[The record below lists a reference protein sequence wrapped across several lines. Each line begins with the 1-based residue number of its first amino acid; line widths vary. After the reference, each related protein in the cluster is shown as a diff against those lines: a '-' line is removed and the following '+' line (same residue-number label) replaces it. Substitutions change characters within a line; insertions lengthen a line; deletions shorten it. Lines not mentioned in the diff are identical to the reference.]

1 MPSSS
6 RSSSQTRQSDARIE
20 VVQAV
25 DEHYK
30 DTNHHDASS
39 KDAHQDQAPRSP
51 NVAQDQDGNT
61 SQAPRTPM
69 MAVPTGMPNA
79 YAMASPMMPN
89 WNPSMAMMMP
99 MSGGIPMGY
108 MQPVSSPYA
117 QGVSDYNPL
126 VPRMSLPQGVPIGR
140 TVYIGNL
147 PSDASV
153 DELLNLVKFGPIENV
168 KLLPEK
174 NCAFISFLTAQTAAA
189 FHADSSVRHITLH
202 GQQMKIGWGKPSV
215 PPPAVML
222 AVQQQ
227 QASRNV
233 YIGQLDESTTE
244 KDLRDDL
251 TRFGPID
258 QVKIV
263 RDQAIAFIHFLS
275 IQTAMKVVAVL
286 PTEPKWSGKRVNYGK
301 DRCAY
306 VPKGQQQIQA
316 HNHQAAAIGLA
327 AATWLGY
334 PTGYVNQTNAN
345 YVPHDNSVSAHASLP
360 SDMNAR
366 MQQPHPFGPV
376 EPQYHQFGNR
386 TVYLGNLHPDTNAED
401 ICNHVRGGI
410 LQNVRYMPDR
420 HISFVTFVDAN
431 AALAFFHMASMTGIT
446 IHTRRLKVGWGKPS
460 GPLSPAM
467 ALAVQRGASRNVYLG
482 NIDDPEMLN
491 EEKIR
496 SDLSEYGELEMVNTL
511 KERNCAFANFLNIQ
525 SAIKCIEGLR
535 YHKDYQSIKIS
546 FGKDRCGN
554 PPRYLSELPLNRNG
568 IPSKSDASA
577 DASQS
582 STDSSHH
589 TSNKPSSDPPK
600 PSSAT

>member
-1 MPSSS
+1 MPSSR
-6 RSSSQTRQSDARIE
+6 RSSSQTAGNDARTE
-20 VVQAV
+20 ANQTVEDSSNDPNYHSPSSQNSQPNQA
-25 DEHYK
+25 
-30 DTNHHDASS
+30 S
-39 KDAHQDQAPRSP
+39 RSP
-51 NVAQDQDGNT
+51 VLPQNQEGNA
-61 SQAPRTPM
+61 SQPPHTPM
-69 MAVPTGMPNA
+69 MAVPTVMPNA

-89 WNPSMAMMMP
+89 WNPSMPMMMP
-99 MSGGIPMGY
+99 MTGGIPMGY

-117 QGVSDYNPL
+117 QGVSDYNNL
-126 VPRMSLPQGVPIGR
+126 VPRMSVPQGVPIGR
-140 TVYIGNL
+140 TVYIGSL

-202 GQQMKIGWGKPSV
+202 GQQMKIGWGKPSI

-233 YIGQLDESTTE
+233 YIGQLDENTTE

-251 TRFGPID
+251 ARFGPID

-263 RDQAIAFIHFLS
+263 RDQAIAFVHFLS

-334 PTGYVNQTNAN
+334 PTGYVNQANAN
-345 YVPHDNSVSAHASLP
+345 YVPHDNPISAHASLP
-360 SDMNAR
+360 NDINAR

-420 HISFVTFVDAN
+420 HIAFVTFVDAN

-460 GPLSPAM
+460 GALSPAM

-491 EEKIR
+491 EDKIR

-511 KERNCAFANFLNIQ
+511 KERNCVRTELLTYLGLCQFL
-525 SAIKCIEGLR
+525 K
-535 YHKDYQSIKIS
+535 YSI
-546 FGKDRCGN
+546 
-554 PPRYLSELPLNRNG
+554 RN
-568 IPSKSDASA
+568 
-577 DASQS
+577 
-582 STDSSHH
+582 
-589 TSNKPSSDPPK
+589 
-600 PSSAT
+600 